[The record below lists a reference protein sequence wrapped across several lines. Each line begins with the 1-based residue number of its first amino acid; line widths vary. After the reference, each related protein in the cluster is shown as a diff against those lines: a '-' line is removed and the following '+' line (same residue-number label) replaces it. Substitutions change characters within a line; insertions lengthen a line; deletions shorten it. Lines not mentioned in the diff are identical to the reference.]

1 MANSI
6 KQTAPVGFLLT
17 NGEVYSYEVFLP
29 LGAELWEVVFNEG
42 QLDDPREPDDTVV
55 PPIIKQG
62 QGKLQLAALGL
73 YEMVEA
79 MILHAGIEE
88 KIYWSDWDTWRR
100 DSPIINRLAPLIW
113 EEDTDLQLDN
123 FFIEASKI
131 V

>member
-17 NGEVYSYEVFLP
+17 NGEVYSYEVYLP
-29 LGAELWEVVFNEG
+29 LGVELWEVVFNEG

-62 QGKLQLAALGL
+62 QGKLQLAGLGL

-79 MILHAGIEE
+79 MISQAGIEE

-100 DSPIINRLAPLIW
+100 DSPIINRLAPMIW
-113 EEDTDLQLDN
+113 EEDTDAQLDM
-123 FFIEASKI
+123 FFIEATKI